1 MKLFK
6 QFVLRISK
14 VKNLPT
20 SLINIFLLINW
31 EKENKFQVFK
41 DNILN
46 EEFLSKIDKEI
57 LLDLYISV
65 VNLMNK
71 LKTIVRIF
79 KFKKAVTS

>member
-46 EEFLSKIDKEI
+46 EEFLI
-57 LLDLYISV
+57 
-65 VNLMNK
+65 
-71 LKTIVRIF
+71 
-79 KFKKAVTS
+79 

>member
-65 VNLMNK
+65 VNLIHKDYLQN
-71 LKTIVRIF
+71 LLL
-79 KFKKAVTS
+79 